1 MSFEETKR
9 YLKKIRQMDNA
20 IDAMIEDV
28 KSYMDLATK
37 TTGTIDPNAAPSA
50 KGNNDKMTGIVGK
63 IVDTKKAINV
73 QIDHLVDYKKDV
85 SKNLRQMKNKEN
97 EKILVL
103 YYIRYMSMGDIA
115 EEMGYNTRTI
125 LRKHKTAVQELDTI
139 LSESD
144 KRFSSLP
151 GNKKS

>member
-1 MSFEETKR
+1 
-9 YLKKIRQMDNA
+9 MDNA

-50 KGNNDKMTGIVGK
+50 KGNNDKMTEIVGK

-103 YYIRYMSMGDIA
+103 HYIRYMSMSDIA

-125 LRKHKTAVQELDTI
+125 LRKHKTAVQELDAI
-139 LSESD
+139 LSDSD

-151 GNKKS
+151 GNKTKES

>member
-1 MSFEETKR
+1 MSLEETKR
-9 YLKKIRQMDNA
+9 YLKKIRQIDNA

-50 KGNNDKMTGIVGK
+50 KGNNDKMTE

-73 QIDHLVDYKKDV
+73 QMDHLVDYKKDV

-103 YYIRYMSMGDIA
+103 HYIRYMSMGDIA

-125 LRKHKTAVQELDTI
+125 LRKHKTAVQELDAI

-151 GNKKS
+151 GNKKILI